1 MVSQVTE
8 LRKNGAVLQV
18 SQDKVFDFCLTTVGC
33 DGGWLSL
40 QGRIPTTSLVT
51 TSLVVVHEVEVVT
64 RPRTGIETQAVP
76 SFTDSTAGSYE
87 NFTC

>member
-1 MVSQVTE
+1 MKTSNE
-8 LRKNGAVLQV
+8 
-18 SQDKVFDFCLTTVGC
+18 DFWRMKRLLAAMEAGYHSGS
-33 DGGWLSL
+33 DPDYQPGD
-40 QGRIPTTSLVT
+40 
-51 TSLVVVHEVEVVT
+51 EVEVVT